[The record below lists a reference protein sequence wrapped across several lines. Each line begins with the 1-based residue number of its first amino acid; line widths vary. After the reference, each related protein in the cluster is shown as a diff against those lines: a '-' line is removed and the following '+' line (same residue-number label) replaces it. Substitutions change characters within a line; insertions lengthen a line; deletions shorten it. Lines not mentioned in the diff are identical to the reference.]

1 MTLYSALTLLTPHP
15 PPTSQLAN
23 KINITDLPQMVAA
36 FHSLVGFAAAAT
48 AIATVLATASTAPG
62 AEGEVLDGVHRVT
75 AYLGDIIGA
84 ITLTGSIVA
93 FLKLQGLAPSAPLNL
108 PGRCRV

>member
-1 MTLYSALTLLTPHP
+1 MLNGPLQHFSNTILSSSHLQLQSPHP
-15 PPTSQLAN
+15 FTPPLQLAN
-23 KINITDLPQMVAA
+23 RINITDLPQMVAA

-48 AIATVLATASTAPG
+48 AIATVLASASTTG

-84 ITLTGSIVA
+84 ITLTG
-93 FLKLQGLAPSAPLNL
+93 
-108 PGRCRV
+108 